1 MSALLGPSAWPAIST
16 RWALRL
22 HRALCVPPA
31 VSGQRSSCSALHGSP
46 DISGVRM
53 CSADIISTMDNK
65 RATAVMEAMVAMFAS
80 GDPSEASASV
90 DEAYLDHQGLGAGPL
105 HGVDGF
111 AFVVRANFASYRHL
125 EVRIEDLFASG
136 DRVAARITWVG
147 RRSNGEHTTRETID
161 ILRVSGGR
169 AIEHWGAAV

>member
-1 MSALLGPSAWPAIST
+1 
-16 RWALRL
+16 
-22 HRALCVPPA
+22 
-31 VSGQRSSCSALHGSP
+31 
-46 DISGVRM
+46 
-53 CSADIISTMDNK
+53 MDNN

-169 AIEHWGAAV
+169 AIEHWGAAVCGLFAHPALDHPLLLLRAGSRRGMAGTWVLGQHGPDGKCACWSRRRLVRIV

>member
-1 MSALLGPSAWPAIST
+1 MKRTVICLFLAALLAG
-16 RWALRL
+16 
-22 HRALCVPPA
+22 
-31 VSGQRSSCSALHGSP
+31 CS
-46 DISGVRM
+46 
-53 CSADIISTMDNK
+53 
-65 RATAVMEAMVAMFAS
+65 
-80 GDPSEASASV
+80 SV
-90 DEAYLDHQGLGAGPL
+90 DVTTDFDSE
-105 HGVDGF
+105 
-111 AFVVRANFASYRHL
+111 ANFASYRHL

>member
-1 MSALLGPSAWPAIST
+1 MAGHLDTVGVAAAPSFVRSA
-16 RWALRL
+16 
-22 HRALCVPPA
+22 
-31 VSGQRSSCSALHGSP
+31 SGQRSSCSALHGSP

-147 RRSNGEHTTRETID
+147 RRSNGEHTTRKTID